1 MRYPDYIEQ
10 DLDFPAFYRVR
21 MRYPDD
27 RLLDI
32 EDEIERTIGQVLPD
46 SGIASGDTVAV
57 AVGSR
62 GIDNLALMVRA
73 VCERLR
79 AHGARPFILPAM
91 GSHGGATPA
100 GQRRILEQLGV
111 TEDFVGAP
119 IQSAMDTV
127 RIASLHGEVPVYFSR
142 DAIEADH
149 SICLNRIKPHTKF
162 KAPVESGLSKMLCLG
177 MGKHAGAL
185 AWHNWALKYGF
196 YPLLRDMTAA
206 ILCHANV
213 RFGLGIVEDSN
224 DHTAYVEAIPA
235 ADIPLREPVL
245 LEQAKAYLPRLPV
258 KDLDVLIVRQVGKE
272 ISGSGMDP
280 NVTGRACD
288 LMEDD
293 FSASLKATRL
303 AVLNMSEQTAGN
315 GIGIGLADF
324 ITEKVFE
331 QLDYEKMLMNAL
343 TSVSLRKAFIPV
355 RMPDERKAI
364 QACFTTL
371 GPVKPQ
377 DVRAI
382 IVRDTLHLFEFLVS
396 AALLEEVECIP
407 AAQILGRCRL
417 EFDQDNRLQT
427 DL

>member
-10 DLDFPAFYRVR
+10 DFDFPEFYRVR
-21 MRYPDD
+21 MQYPDD
-27 RLLDI
+27 RLQDI
-32 EDEIERTIGQVLPD
+32 EGEIERTLEQVLPG

-62 GIDNLALMVRA
+62 GIDNLALIVRT

-79 AHGARPFILPAM
+79 AHGAQPFILPAM

-111 TEDFVGAP
+111 TQDFVGAP
-119 IQSAMDTV
+119 IQSDMDTV
-127 RIASLHGEVPVYFSR
+127 QIAGLHGEVPVYFSR

-206 ILCHANV
+206 IISHANV

-224 DHTAYVEAIPA
+224 DHTAYIEAIPA

-258 KDLDVLIVRQVGKE
+258 KDLDALIVRQVGKE

-293 FSASLKATRL
+293 FSASLKVTRL

-371 GPVKPQ
+371 GPVEPQ

-396 AALLEEVECIP
+396 AALLEEVESLS

-417 EFDQDNRLQT
+417 EFDQGNRLQA